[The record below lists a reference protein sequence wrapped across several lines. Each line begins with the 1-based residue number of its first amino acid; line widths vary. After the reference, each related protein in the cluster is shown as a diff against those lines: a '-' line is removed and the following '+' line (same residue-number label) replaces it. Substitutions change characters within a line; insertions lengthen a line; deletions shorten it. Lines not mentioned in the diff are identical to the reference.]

1 MATNAGINKTIIL
14 IINFFIMS
22 KLLKLSNVNLNYTID
37 SKSINILKNISFDV
51 DYKETISVVG
61 ESGSGKTSL
70 IMLIGG
76 LEKVSSGNI
85 FFRDS
90 DLSKMNEDEISEIR
104 RKNIGIVFQS
114 FYLIPNYTALENVC
128 LSLEINKFDNPT
140 VKAKEILDRFGLSN
154 RFNNFPSQLSG
165 GEQQRVAIARSVA
178 MKPEII
184 LADEPTGNLDSENT
198 HKISNLLFNY
208 IEDENASLIM
218 VTHDNNLANL
228 TKRKITI
235 KDGVISEN
243 K

>member
-1 MATNAGINKTIIL
+1 
-14 IINFFIMS
+14 MS

-37 SKSINILKNISFDV
+37 SKSINILKNISFEADN
-51 DYKETISVVG
+51 KETISVVG

-90 DLSKMNEDEISEIR
+90 ELSKMNEDEISKIR

-114 FYLIPNYTALENVC
+114 FYLIPNYTALENVS

-178 MKPEII
+178 MKPELI

-198 HKISNLLFNY
+198 DKISNLLFNY

-228 TKRKITI
+228 TKRKIII

>member
-1 MATNAGINKTIIL
+1 
-14 IINFFIMS
+14 MS
-22 KLLKLSNVNLNYTID
+22 KLLKLSNVNLNYTIN
-37 SKSINILKNISFDV
+37 SKSINILKNISFEV

-85 FFRDS
+85 FFRD
-90 DLSKMNEDEISEIR
+90 LEVSKMNEDEISEIR

-114 FYLIPNYTALENVC
+114 FYLIPNYTALENVS
-128 LSLEINKFDNPT
+128 LSLEINKFDKPT

-178 MKPEII
+178 MKPELI

-198 HKISNLLFNY
+198 DKISSLLFNY
-208 IEDENASLIM
+208 IKDENASLIM

-228 TKRKITI
+228 TKRKIII
-235 KDGVISEN
+235 KDGEINEN
-243 K
+243 E

>member
-1 MATNAGINKTIIL
+1 
-14 IINFFIMS
+14 MS

-37 SKSINILKNISFDV
+37 SKSINILKNISFEADN
-51 DYKETISVVG
+51 KETISVVG

-76 LEKVSSGNI
+76 LEKASSGNI

-90 DLSKMNEDEISEIR
+90 ELSKMNEDEISKIR

-114 FYLIPNYTALENVC
+114 FYLIPNYTALENVS

>member
-1 MATNAGINKTIIL
+1 
-14 IINFFIMS
+14 
-22 KLLKLSNVNLNYTID
+22 
-37 SKSINILKNISFDV
+37 
-51 DYKETISVVG
+51 
-61 ESGSGKTSL
+61 
-70 IMLIGG
+70 
-76 LEKVSSGNI
+76 
-85 FFRDS
+85 
-90 DLSKMNEDEISEIR
+90 MNEDEISEIR

-198 HKISNLLFNY
+198 HKISDLLFNY

>member
-1 MATNAGINKTIIL
+1 
-14 IINFFIMS
+14 MS

-90 DLSKMNEDEISEIR
+90 ELSKMNEDEISEIR

-198 HKISNLLFNY
+198 HKISDLLFNY

>member
-1 MATNAGINKTIIL
+1 
-14 IINFFIMS
+14 MS

-90 DLSKMNEDEISEIR
+90 ELSKMNEDEISEIR

-114 FYLIPNYTALENVC
+114 FYLIPNYTALENVS

-228 TKRKITI
+228 TKRKIAI

>member
-1 MATNAGINKTIIL
+1 
-14 IINFFIMS
+14 MS

-37 SKSINILKNISFDV
+37 SKSINILKNISFEV

-85 FFRDS
+85 FFRD
-90 DLSKMNEDEISEIR
+90 LEISKMDEDEISEIR

-114 FYLIPNYTALENVC
+114 FYLIPNYTALENVS
-128 LSLEINKFDNPT
+128 LSLEINKFDKPT

-178 MKPEII
+178 MKPELI

-198 HKISNLLFNY
+198 DKISSLLFIY
-208 IEDENASLIM
+208 IKDENASLIM

-228 TKRKITI
+228 TKRKIII
-235 KDGVISEN
+235 KDGEITEN
-243 K
+243 E

>member
-1 MATNAGINKTIIL
+1 
-14 IINFFIMS
+14 MS

-37 SKSINILKNISFDV
+37 SKSINILKNISFEADN
-51 DYKETISVVG
+51 KETISVVG

-90 DLSKMNEDEISEIR
+90 ELSKMNEDEISKIR

-114 FYLIPNYTALENVC
+114 FYLIPNYTALENVS

-198 HKISNLLFNY
+198 HKISDLLFNY

>member
-1 MATNAGINKTIIL
+1 
-14 IINFFIMS
+14 MS

-114 FYLIPNYTALENVC
+114 FYLIPNYTALENVS

-218 VTHDNNLANL
+218 VTHDNNLADL

>member
-1 MATNAGINKTIIL
+1 
-14 IINFFIMS
+14 MS

-37 SKSINILKNISFDV
+37 NKSINILKNISFDV
-51 DYKETISVVG
+51 DYKETISVIG

-85 FFRDS
+85 FFRD
-90 DLSKMNEDEISEIR
+90 LEVSKMNEDEISEIR

-114 FYLIPNYTALENVC
+114 FYLIPNYTALENVS
-128 LSLEINKFDNPT
+128 LSLEINKFDKPT

>member
-1 MATNAGINKTIIL
+1 
-14 IINFFIMS
+14 MS

-70 IMLIGG
+70 ILLIGG

-90 DLSKMNEDEISEIR
+90 ELSKMNEDEISEIR

-198 HKISNLLFNY
+198 HKISDLLFNY

>member
-1 MATNAGINKTIIL
+1 
-14 IINFFIMS
+14 MS

-37 SKSINILKNISFDV
+37 NKSINILKNISFDV

-85 FFRDS
+85 FFRD
-90 DLSKMNEDEISEIR
+90 LEVSKMNEDEISEIR

-114 FYLIPNYTALENVC
+114 FYLIPNYTALENVS
-128 LSLEINKFDNPT
+128 LSLEINKFDKPT

>member
-1 MATNAGINKTIIL
+1 
-14 IINFFIMS
+14 MS

-90 DLSKMNEDEISEIR
+90 ELSKMNEDEISKIR

-114 FYLIPNYTALENVC
+114 FYLIPNYTALENVS

-140 VKAKEILDRFGLSN
+140 AKAKEILDRFGLSN

-178 MKPEII
+178 MKPELI

-198 HKISNLLFNY
+198 DKISSLLFNY

-228 TKRKITI
+228 TKRKIII